1 MAFAK
6 KAVVLL
12 VVLAVFGVTTLRPRP
27 AHAISE
33 WGLAGIGVA
42 AYAVFVITMTIVV
55 FGGKSAPLTAEDG
68 TSPLE
73 EDRDPG
79 TFRFGT
85 NCRSTDG
92 NVPIACW

>member
-1 MAFAK
+1 MSFAK

-12 VVLAVFGVTTLRPRP
+12 VAVAVFGVTTLRPRP
-27 AHAISE
+27 AHAISD

-68 TSPLE
+68 KSPLDKE
-73 EDRDPG
+73 RDPG
-79 TFRFGT
+79 TVRLG
-85 NCRSTDG
+85 NDCNSTDG